1 MSKAIRDILNNEKK
15 FNDVAKVAFDS
26 VDTDRSGQIDAEEL
40 EKVMKMMA
48 NDMGYQPPST
58 EEIFEVFSNLDT
70 DNSGKIDFLEFKT
83 LIRDVLE
90 VMIESADY

>member
-1 MSKAIRDILNNEKK
+1 MSKALKDILNNDKK
-15 FNDVAKVAFDS
+15 FNDLAKSAFDS

-48 NDMGYQPPST
+48 SDMGYESPSK
-58 EEIFEVFSNLDT
+58 EEILEVFYNLDT
-70 DNSGKIDFLEFKT
+70 DNSGKIDFLEFKM
-83 LIRDVLE
+83 LIKDVLE

>member
-1 MSKAIRDILNNEKK
+1 MSKALKDILNNDKK
-15 FNDVAKVAFDS
+15 FNDLAKSAFDS

-48 NDMGYQPPST
+48 NDMSYDPPST
-58 EEIFEVFSNLDT
+58 DEILEVFNNLDT

-83 LIRDVLE
+83 LIKDVLE